1 VSFRYE
7 FQSASVIIDGVP
19 CFLINISDGEIHCKT
34 GPHIGSVISKVEVQ
48 RAGNGIA
55 KEVHFL

>member
-7 FQSASVIIDGVP
+7 LQSASVIIDGVP
-19 CFLINISDGEIHCKT
+19 CFLINISDREIQCET
-34 GPHIGSVISKVEVQ
+34 GPHIGSVITKVEVQ

-55 KEVHFL
+55 KEVNLL